1 MEKIHTLADMMLNL
15 FITTTTTATKSSASD
30 AGTQDQT
37 AWDNDF
43 VYICT
48 HTGTAGNAVWKKFK
62 IVLT

>member
-1 MEKIHTLADMMLNL
+1 MMLNEL
-15 FITTTTTATKSSASD
+15 FITTTASTKSSAVSP
-30 AGTQDQT
+30 GTQDQT

-62 IVLT
+62 VVLT